1 MKKKVN
7 LSDLFWKKNQDYQTQ
22 VSLKQDGLA
31 NSLKAEDDLYDY
43 YLNEDYK
50 KGKGEEG
57 KWWYCYT
64 GSEPINLVEK
74 SDYCLRFKTEEE
86 AKEELENEVNQEV
99 DLLKLKWEIYNV
111 EQPHNVRSLDEIN
124 KHLKE
129 IESKDRHKKLP
140 LYAHYKDYV
149 FIIKTNLYYNN

>member
-74 SDYCLRFKTEEE
+74 SDYCSYS
-86 AKEELENEVNQEV
+86 NQFR
-99 DLLKLKWEIYNV
+99 YN
-111 EQPHNVRSLDEIN
+111 SFFIN
-124 KHLKE
+124 TWTN
-129 IESKDRHKKLP
+129 
-140 LYAHYKDYV
+140 
-149 FIIKTNLYYNN
+149 FI